1 MMWKGAYGV
10 ANWSSLENIYKPLG
24 SGQDPLNQRA
34 TVGAKVDF
42 AAKRLQE
49 NAMIRLETARTSI

>member
-1 MMWKGAYGV
+1 MGAGAYGV
-10 ANWSSLENIYKPLG
+10 AEWSSLESIYQPLG
-24 SGQDPLNQRA
+24 SGNDPLKQRA

-49 NAMIRLETARTSI
+49 DAMVRLETAATAV